1 MAASRLSDAQ
11 KDEIVAGYRQGATA
25 AALASSFGCSPNTVS
40 RVVKAA
46 LSPDDYAALR
56 QQRGKGETPNTPLPP
71 AEPAS
76 LAQPL
81 VLELNLELA
90 EPPQLAETPQPTEPL
105 EPAPLTEPLGSA
117 GPLGSAEPL
126 GSDDPL
132 ESTEPLAAEEEG
144 GPGVLAI
151 DDADDFAAEDGDQD
165 GDDLDELS
173 ADDETDEAAPALVAH
188 EPVECRCLSEAQLPA
203 SAYLLVDKTVE
214 LQPVSLGDCSDLGPL
229 PAEESVRQALQL
241 YVNPRQAKRHCGRS
255 QRVIM
260 LPDLSLLQRTAPYLL
275 AQGISRVV
283 IEGSLYSLPG
293 S

>member
-25 AALASSFGCSPNTVS
+25 VALASAFGCSPNTVS
-40 RVVKAA
+40 RVVKTA
-46 LSPDDYAALR
+46 LSPDEYAALK
-56 QQRGKGETPNTPLPP
+56 QQRGRGDTPP
-71 AEPAS
+71 APRSLEEPS
-76 LAQPL
+76 PPVQPL
-81 VLELNLELA
+81 ELGTNLELNLQLA
-90 EPPQLAETPQPTEPL
+90 EPTRPVEP
-105 EPAPLTEPLGSA
+105 PAPVG
-117 GPLGSAEPL
+117 
-126 GSDDPL
+126 
-132 ESTEPLAAEEEG
+132 PLAAEEEG

-151 DDADDFAAEDGDQD
+151 DDADDFAAEDGDPD

-173 ADDETDEAAPALVAH
+173 ADDEPDEAPPALVAH
-188 EPVECRCLSEAQLPA
+188 EPVQCRCLSEAQLPT

-255 QRVIM
+255 QRVIQ
-260 LPDLSLLQRTAPYLL
+260 LPDPSLLQRTAPYLL